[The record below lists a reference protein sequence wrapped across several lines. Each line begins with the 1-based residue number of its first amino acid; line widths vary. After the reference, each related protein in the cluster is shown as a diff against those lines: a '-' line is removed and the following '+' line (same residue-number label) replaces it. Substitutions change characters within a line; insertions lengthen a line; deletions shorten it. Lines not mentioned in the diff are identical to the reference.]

1 MSERWP
7 CPYYL
12 CQERPLLVGPKQ
24 SVIRK
29 HSYEGYGDCP
39 GSGYDIKKPAAEQDK
54 LLAERARSLLAAERP
69 EVEVGPGYRVYSD
82 QEDNEFLGEAD
93 PSDPDDWSNR

>member
-1 MSERWP
+1 MERWK

-12 CQERPLLVGPKQ
+12 CSARPPLVGPEQ

-29 HSYEGYGDCP
+29 HQYEGYGECP

-54 LLAERARSLLAAERP
+54 LLAERARALLE
-69 EVEVGPGYRVYSD
+69 
-82 QEDNEFLGEAD
+82 GETK
-93 PSDPDDWSNR
+93 

>member
-1 MSERWP
+1 MKERWG

-12 CQERPLLVGPKQ
+12 CQEHPLLVGPQK

-29 HSYEGYGDCP
+29 HSYEGVGECP

-54 LLAERARSLLAAERP
+54 LLAERARVLLK
-69 EVEVGPGYRVYSD
+69 GSK
-82 QEDNEFLGEAD
+82 
-93 PSDPDDWSNR
+93 